1 MIEHIRQMCIV
12 RTSAALVPTLVLL
25 SSCAFDSP
33 AERFAVRDSAGV
45 TIVETAAPTTTWRLS
60 PEPELK
66 IGVIDGDE
74 AYQFSSVAFAGR
86 LSDGS
91 VVVADRQSCEIRF
104 FDQTG
109 RHTSTVGRCG
119 AGPGE
124 FRTFSDVFL
133 AGDSLH
139 VYDGNNRRLSLIG
152 PTGLLVAEQ
161 RAQDNPA
168 FAVPGLGRSLVGIA
182 TDNRMVI
189 AMPPEVN
196 PPSTQNS
203 FVYGRDTVVIVI
215 SSRRG
220 ASVDTIARVAG
231 GEWLYVDAASSPA
244 RPQGSPP
251 AGGWSRHGAS
261 FGYYPLYALS
271 ADGLVF
277 TTGELAGFEV
287 IPFTASQRRSTSRI
301 VRRTD
306 VRAVP
311 VADVADRY
319 AQWIGDLVGS
329 DGADSRNAVSRARA
343 QVLALPR
350 DHHVPFVDEMLA
362 DSEGRIW
369 QRDFRMPWEAD
380 DLPRKWTVYS
390 PAGQAVGRIVLP
402 GNLRVTQ
409 IQADHIV
416 GVTYNEAD
424 VSFVTVHRILR

>member
-1 MIEHIRQMCIV
+1 LFV
-12 RTSAALVPTLVLL
+12 RTPIALLPTLALL
-25 SSCAFDSP
+25 SSCAFDSSTG
-33 AERFAVRDSAGV
+33 RFAVRDSAGITV
-45 TIVETAAPTTTWRLS
+45 VQTAAPATTWRLS

-66 IGVIDGDE
+66 IGVIDGDD

-86 LSDGS
+86 LSDGG

-104 FDQTG
+104 FDRAG
-109 RHTSTVGRCG
+109 RHTTTVGRCG

-124 FRTFSDVFL
+124 FRTYSDVFL
-133 AGDSLH
+133 SGDTLH
-139 VYDGNNRRLSLIG
+139 VYDGNNRRLSMVG
-152 PTGLLVAEQ
+152 PNGLPVAEQ

-168 FAVPGLGRSLVGIA
+168 FAVPGLGRSLIGVAPDG
-182 TDNRMVI
+182 RMVI

-203 FVYGRDTVVIVI
+203 FVYGRDAVVIVI
-215 SSRRG
+215 SPRRG
-220 ASVDTIARVAG
+220 ATVDTIARVAG
-231 GEWLYVDAASSPA
+231 GEWLYMDAASSPV
-244 RPQGSPP
+244 RPSGSPA

-271 ADGLVF
+271 PDGLVYA
-277 TTGELAGFEV
+277 TGEHAGFDV
-287 IPFTASQRRSTSRI
+287 IRFTASHRPSTSRI

-311 VADVADRY
+311 VGEVADRY
-319 AQWIGDLVGS
+319 AEWIRDLVGP
-329 DGADSRNAVSRARA
+329 DGGGARDAVSRARA
-343 QVLALPR
+343 QIAALPR

-369 QRDFRMPWEAD
+369 QRDYRMPWAAD
-380 DLPRKWTVYS
+380 DSPRAWTVYS

>member
-1 MIEHIRQMCIV
+1 MPAV
-12 RTSAALVPTLVLL
+12 RAWSALLSALVLL
-25 SSCAFDSP
+25 SSCAFDSSS
-33 AERFAVRDSAGV
+33 EHFAVGDSAGI

-60 PEPELK
+60 PEPLLK

-86 LSDGS
+86 LSDGG

-133 AGDSLH
+133 AADSLH

-152 PTGLLVAEQ
+152 PSGLLIAEQ

-168 FAVPGLGRSLVGIA
+168 FSVPGLGRSLIGVAPDG
-182 TDNRMVI
+182 RMVI
-189 AMPPEVN
+189 AMPPEVS

-203 FVYGRDTVVIVI
+203 LVYGRDAVAIVI
-215 SSRRG
+215 SSRHG
-220 ASVDTIARVAG
+220 TSVDTIARVAG
-231 GEWLYVDAASSPA
+231 GEWLYVDVASSPA
-244 RPQGSPP
+244 RPHGSPP

-261 FGYYPLYALS
+261 FGYYPLYALTP
-271 ADGLVF
+271 DGLVYA
-277 TTGELAGFEV
+277 TGELAGFEV
-287 IPFTASQRRSTSRI
+287 IQFTASLRHSTSRI

-306 VRAVP
+306 LRAVP
-311 VADVADRY
+311 VAQVADRY

-343 QVLALPR
+343 QVMALPR
-350 DHHVPFVDEMLA
+350 NHHVPFVDEMLA

-380 DLPRKWTVYS
+380 DLPRTWTVYS
-390 PAGQAVGRIVLP
+390 SAGHAVGRIVLP

-409 IQADHIV
+409 IQTDHIV